1 MSKNLYFII
10 LFILL
15 FVSCFSSK
23 KSSSFVDKQI
33 IMGIMFPGN
42 FDDKGYFQNAFEAA
56 VKIRNEFGMK
66 LIPKVLTP
74 YPVEGKRLMT
84 ASEVLEEDVY
94 TVQKDGANLIWFIS
108 AHFSDSALRLAHE
121 NTNIFYGIIDP
132 FGYDDNNLIP
142 KNFLAINFKA
152 EEGSFLAGYLAAK
165 MSKSNRIGFITGVK
179 IKYVERFLVGFR
191 AGAFYAEPKT
201 RVIVN
206 RVLDEFS
213 GASGKSVAEHMYIEN
228 GVDVIFPVMGPA
240 ALGVFSAA
248 KKLGAGH
255 YVIGINK
262 DQSPL
267 HLSMLLLLCLRM
279 LERQYIIIHWML

>member
-1 MSKNLYFII
+1 MSKNLCFII

-23 KSSSFVDKQI
+23 ESSSFIDRQI

-42 FDDKGYFQNAFEAA
+42 FDDKGYFQNAFEGV
-56 VKIRNEFGMK
+56 VKIKNEFGIK

-94 TVQKDGANLIWFIS
+94 TLQKDGANLIWLIS
-108 AHFSDSALRLAHE
+108 AHFSDSALRLAHK

-132 FGYDDNNLIP
+132 VGYDNNILIP
-142 KNFLAINFKA
+142 KNFLVIHFKA

-165 MSKSNRIGFITGVK
+165 MSKSNRIGFLTGVN

-201 RVIVN
+201 KMIVK

-213 GASGKSVAEHMYIEN
+213 EASGKFVAKHMYIED

-248 KKLGAGH
+248 KELGAGH
-255 YVIGINK
+255 YVIGVNK
-262 DQSPL
+262 D
-267 HLSMLLLLCLRM
+267 
-279 LERQYIIIHWML
+279 